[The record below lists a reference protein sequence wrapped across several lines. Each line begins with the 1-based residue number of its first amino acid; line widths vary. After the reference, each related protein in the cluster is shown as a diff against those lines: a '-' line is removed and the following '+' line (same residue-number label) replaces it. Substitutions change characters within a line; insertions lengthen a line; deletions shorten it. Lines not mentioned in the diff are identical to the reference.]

1 MTNPSLGLAH
11 EDSIKI
17 LPALKMEMVS
27 PLLRQYPSHSACGQV
42 RQQQKLSKIMVGK
55 WKEAVKFTTKEGS
68 KKGSTE
74 TCLRVQFENE
84 GAGCELV
91 QGLHHAG
98 LLEEPLARLVSDLKQ
113 HFFEP
118 LLSMSC
124 KLDMSEASLT
134 LVHLDSNTRT
144 FDPCLVFSQL
154 RELLSFLS
162 VRLDCVLDTS
172 SQESKSSTLLSAM
185 SPLLSPWLCEQLVK
199 HVLAPGS
206 LSMVQRPIIWFVFRH
221 A

>member
-27 PLLRQYPSHSACGQV
+27 PLLRKCPSHLACGQV

-68 KKGSTE
+68 KKGSIE
-74 TCLRVQFENE
+74 TCLRVQFEKE
-84 GAGCELV
+84 GAGSELV

-118 LLSMSC
+118 
-124 KLDMSEASLT
+124 
-134 LVHLDSNTRT
+134 
-144 FDPCLVFSQL
+144 
-154 RELLSFLS
+154 EL
-162 VRLDCVLDTS
+162 
-172 SQESKSSTLLSAM
+172 
-185 SPLLSPWLCEQLVK
+185 
-199 HVLAPGS
+199 
-206 LSMVQRPIIWFVFRH
+206 
-221 A
+221 